1 MQFILNDMKM
11 KPKQPKVIYSAFVKN
26 TLSFVEKCLLLSGYT
41 RYRANDMDNSEKSNI
56 KTRKFAVI
64 SGDIDPE
71 ERDEIMRISS
81 SKENM
86 YGDLIDTVLLSSA
99 GSEGLDFKNV
109 RNIYIFEPHWNYARI
124 KQIIARV
131 VRYESHINLPLNE
144 RNVNAYLL
152 LSITSSNVAATKSD
166 EKKQEINQEELSTD
180 ETLWDR
186 SIKNKFLID
195 QFINAIIETSIDC
208 SISNKN
214 NKLTCFMCNPDGK
227 KLFDLNFDKDINIE
241 SPCKL
246 TNVDNIYNKDAKKVK
261 VTEIKV
267 DGIKYFVSNENEKNP
282 NIYKF
287 DDKLNGYVEVDPA
300 TYSKIINF
308 I

>member
-1 MQFILNDMKM
+1 
-11 KPKQPKVIYSAFVKN
+11 
-26 TLSFVEKCLLLSGYT
+26 
-41 RYRANDMDNSEKSNI
+41 
-56 KTRKFAVI
+56 
-64 SGDIDPE
+64 
-71 ERDEIMRISS
+71 
-81 SKENM
+81 
-86 YGDLIDTVLLSSA
+86 
-99 GSEGLDFKNV
+99 
-109 RNIYIFEPHWNYARI
+109 
-124 KQIIARV
+124 
-131 VRYESHINLPLNE
+131 
-144 RNVNAYLL
+144 
-152 LSITSSNVAATKSD
+152 
-166 EKKQEINQEELSTD
+166 
-180 ETLWDR
+180 
-186 SIKNKFLID
+186 
-195 QFINAIIETSIDC
+195 
-208 SISNKN
+208 
-214 NKLTCFMCNPDGK
+214 MCNPDGK